1 MGGVHAPVRVV
12 QMYLMLASK
21 LTTRLP
27 LAANLHYVT
36 LLREP
41 TRRFISE
48 FYETYDGWEVRF
60 GTPPQLS
67 SYEACSAR
75 LPHELRRRAIGGIDN
90 ASKAAYDELFP
101 HWIRCPTNMAANRQT
116 RALSFNHLSQPNSTG
131 GLRSVLCRA
140 LPGGAKSTRCDLQ
153 VARRALYQFSFI
165 GLGEERCATE
175 RLLEAQYGL
184 KFQPSTRGKVRSR
197 AAHEEGKDAHKV
209 PKLRYEDLAR
219 SDQQRVRWNN
229 RDDLLL
235 YAEAERLF
243 HERLA
248 AYGLATGEAKCRRDQ
263 S

>member
-1 MGGVHAPVRVV
+1 MCPCAIILVDCLPHQARNHRLGGWRACARAPSSSLIASLIFVDGLPHQVGGVHAPVRVV

-21 LTTRLP
+21 LTTRFP

-48 FYETYDGWEVRF
+48 FYETNAGWEVRF

-101 HWIRCPTNMAANRQT
+101 HWIRCPTNMGANRQT

-131 GLRSVLCRA
+131 GLRRVLQSISRPVAARA
-140 LPGGAKSTRCDLQ
+140 R
-153 VARRALYQFSFI
+153 
-165 GLGEERCATE
+165 
-175 RLLEAQYGL
+175 
-184 KFQPSTRGKVRSR
+184 PSRMR
-197 AAHEEGKDAHKV
+197 
-209 PKLRYEDLAR
+209 
-219 SDQQRVRWNN
+219 QR
-229 RDDLLL
+229 
-235 YAEAERLF
+235 
-243 HERLA
+243 
-248 AYGLATGEAKCRRDQ
+248 
-263 S
+263 